1 MEKETTRQAFLN
13 IEIKGKSGK
22 SKQMLRRKTKMT
34 ETRNVND
41 IIPKTRKHVKEAG
54 RAERERKKETIT
66 MKPILTEP
74 GRNFYI

>member
-1 MEKETTRQAFLN
+1 M
-13 IEIKGKSGK
+13 
-22 SKQMLRRKTKMT
+22 
-34 ETRNVND
+34 ND

-54 RAERERKKETIT
+54 RAERERKKETLT